1 MHIFAAQNTRS
12 LKNIWSFPVQSLVF
26 WIFLERHS
34 QSFALNFQPLMS
46 IVTIAGV
53 TSYLSIGLHN

>member
-26 WIFLERHS
+26 WIFFGKALAIVCIKFS
-34 QSFALNFQPLMS
+34 TTNVNSDDCWCNKLSFNW
-46 IVTIAGV
+46 IA
-53 TSYLSIGLHN
+53 